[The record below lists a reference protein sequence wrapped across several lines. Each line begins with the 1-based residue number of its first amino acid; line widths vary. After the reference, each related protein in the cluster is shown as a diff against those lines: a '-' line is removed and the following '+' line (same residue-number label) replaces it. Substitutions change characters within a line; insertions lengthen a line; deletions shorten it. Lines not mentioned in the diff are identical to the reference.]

1 MNKNGLSDI
10 ENKAIEK
17 ALEVFQ
23 VSRRTLDHFPNK
35 TNSIDQHLT
44 GSRPFM
50 EKVTGDAT
58 MKLDQILASDI
69 QKAAEA
75 GLSEVN
81 IHGLTFTHLACER
94 NEGFTSK
101 VSSMLVSAE
110 GDPVCQMSWEFE
122 KKNDGI
128 RVDMTIAECPADNPT
143 YPYANR
149 LVVSSIHRPGTEFGP
164 DAHATAWLPDF
175 RKLVNVMDHLREP
188 LQEKLQKVDL
198 GPPYLS
204 LPISR
209 HQLNMTDYQPII
221 DLDGGLPGDLCRITA
236 KMMLDVAYSNCFQ
249 NTGDT
254 FGKLIKKLKSKKV
267 VYGERYFVHNDD
279 DNYVTV
285 ATSAATGEDALVMY
299 ANGCVSLIC
308 IENGA
313 KGTPSKATAY
323 HLDSG
328 KEAVELIERWIAG
341 EREFEAPLAEYN
353 FDKTAK
359 GEALTLSN
367 GFIETGGGYALGG
380 DIYYALESFTNMKD
394 REDGEISNDFDYMRQ
409 LIGPNPDEEYEG
421 ATFGL

>member
-1 MNKNGLSDI
+1 MVKTELNDI
-10 ENKAIEK
+10 ERKAIEESLSVFYGSRK
-17 ALEVFQ
+17 AIE
-23 VSRRTLDHFPNK
+23 RFPNT

-110 GDPVCQMSWEFE
+110 GDPVCQMSWDFE
-122 KKNDGI
+122 RKNDDI

-149 LVVSSIHRPGTEFGP
+149 LVVSSIHRPGTKFGP
-164 DAHATAWLPDF
+164 GAHATAWLPDF

-188 LQEKLQKVDL
+188 LQEQLQNVDL

-209 HQLNMTDYQPII
+209 HQLDMTTYQSVI
-221 DLDGGLPGDLCRITA
+221 DLDGGLPGDLCRIAGKT
-236 KMMLDVAYSNCFQ
+236 MLDVAYSNCFQ
-249 NTGDT
+249 NAGDA
-254 FGKLIKKLKSKKV
+254 FGKLVKKLKSKKA
-267 VYGERYFVHNDD
+267 VYGERYLVHNDH

-285 ATSAATGEDALVMY
+285 ASCAATGEDALVMY
-299 ANGCVSLIC
+299 ANGSVSLISV
-308 IENGA
+308 ENGA
-313 KGTPSKATAY
+313 KGMPLKITAY
-323 HLDSG
+323 HLDG
-328 KEAVELIERWIAG
+328 GREAVDLIERWIAG
-341 EREFEAPLAEYN
+341 EREFDAPLAEYN
-353 FDKTAK
+353 FDKTK
-359 GEALTLSN
+359 GDALALSDA
-367 GFIETGGGYALGG
+367 FVETNGGYALGG
-380 DIYYALESFTNMKD
+380 DIYYAMDSFHNMRD
-394 REDGEISNDFDYMRQ
+394 RDDVEISKDFDYMLS
-409 LIGPNPDEEYEG
+409 LIGPHPDDEYEG
-421 ATFGL
+421 STLGL